1 MDAWQLDGF
10 FFIEHSIISQWS
22 LSLSLSLSLTWNWW
36 SSRNLSTFWWNWWA
50 EEMYQQ
56 YTHEVVQK
64 GFFFF
69 YYYRFFFFI
78 IVFFL
83 MCFLLGGNR
92 IEVNSKQRIRMR
104 IREQWNWWVIHIWF
118 YWPTKAWAMI
128 IWVSRACWVRRSHV
142 EWISSQVVRWAYKYI
157 YIFLDPNK
165 SLCNK
170 HWKCDWKAVVSGPQ
184 S

>member
-1 MDAWQLDGF
+1 
-10 FFIEHSIISQWS
+10 
-22 LSLSLSLSLTWNWW
+22 
-36 SSRNLSTFWWNWWA
+36 
-50 EEMYQQ
+50 
-56 YTHEVVQK
+56 
-64 GFFFF
+64 
-69 YYYRFFFFI
+69 
-78 IVFFL
+78 

-157 YIFLDPNK
+157 YIYFWTPTKACVISIGNVTEKLLFPAHSHRAHSANP
-165 SLCNK
+165 SWSPCLC
-170 HWKCDWKAVVSGPQ
+170 HVLAPHVSNVHIRLPI
-184 S
+184 STTIF